1 MLRRLADCRTPLPPP
16 VVNILRSTRPPA
28 RTRVCPSLRLP
39 HTPHHALPFSLSSV
53 PPVSLGRRSPQC
65 ARVSRC
71 PSVRLA
77 AAVTSTPF
85 DERSPGAAGRVLGR
99 RGTLSRGRAGR
110 RAGRGARYEAPSCKT
125 DQHADETTVGRL
137 GRGRS
142 VRERAVAVAVSDAW
156 TSTSCN
162 DRVCRRFCSGYNYYP
177 TSIPFHSLSLR

>member
-1 MLRRLADCRTPLPPP
+1 MLIFKIDAPSRAH
-16 VVNILRSTRPPA
+16 
-28 RTRVCPSLRLP
+28 VCPSLHLP
-39 HTPHHALPFSLSSV
+39 HTPHHARRSAHFRSAPF
-53 PPVSLGRRSPQC
+53 PVSLCRRSPQC

-71 PSVRLA
+71 PSVRLAA

-110 RAGRGARYEAPSCKT
+110 RAGRSARYEAPSCKT

-177 TSIPFHSLSLR
+177 TSIPFHSLSSR